1 MAFWNIASLVGVQVV
16 AVVGVVVDVDD
27 VVDEFVDIVVDAAVD
42 WYFCCMAATVMRDLS
57 FMSYDSLIVE
67 LGFMIFIVMQC
78 KLPNCSMSGRQ
89 LIPITVLC

>member
-1 MAFWNIASLVGVQVV
+1 MALWNIASLVGVLVV
-16 AVVGVVVDVDD
+16 AVVGVDD
-27 VVDEFVDIVVDAAVD
+27 VVDEFLDIVVDAAVE

-57 FMSYDSLIVE
+57 FMSYDSLMVE